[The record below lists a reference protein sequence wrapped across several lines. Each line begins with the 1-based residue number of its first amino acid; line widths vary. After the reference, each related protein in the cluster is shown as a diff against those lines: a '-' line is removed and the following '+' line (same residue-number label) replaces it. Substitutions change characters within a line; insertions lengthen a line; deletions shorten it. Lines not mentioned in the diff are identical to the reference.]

1 MANKNLFKTVRSL
14 NVPSATAV
22 NEAGG
27 AAYTMPAKHA
37 LAQYV
42 STGTFNSTYYASAED
57 QLTKVLELVKQV
69 EPEFVAQCAIYAR
82 ERGFMKDMPAFLCAF
97 LVSQGRNDLAGK
109 VFSRIMDNPKMVRN
123 FVQFLRSGVLGR
135 KSLGTRPK
143 KLVQQWLANHS
154 ELSLFRGSVGNDPSL
169 ADVIKMVHPKPATPE
184 RDALYRYLLGKEYD
198 VSKLPAEV
206 QAFEVFKK
214 EPASATLP
222 NVPFEM
228 LTALPLT
235 DKHWAQIAKNASWTQ
250 TRMNLNTFQR
260 HNVFSDKAVEKELA
274 ARLANAE
281 LIKKA
286 KVFPYQLLAAYLNS
300 DPTVPTSLTNAL
312 QDAMEVAVSNIPS
325 FDGKVYV
332 CEDVSGSM
340 HSASVTGHR
349 KGATSKVTCLQ
360 VAALIAAAVIRRN
373 NEAEVIPFSDHVV
386 NHKLNPRDSVMT
398 NATVLSR
405 LPSGGTN
412 CAAPLQHLNQRKA
425 MGNLVIMVSD
435 NQSWCQ
441 YSPSHNFGYAQAT
454 GMAAEWAIYKKR
466 NPQAKLINIDL
477 QPYTTTQ
484 VLDDK
489 SVLNIG
495 GFSDQVFDVVQAFA
509 STNGETHWTDVI
521 AKVEL

>member
-14 NVPSATAV
+14 NVPATNTV

-27 AAYTMPAKHA
+27 VAYTLPAKHA

-42 STGTFNSTYYASAED
+42 STGTFNNTYYATAED
-57 QLTKVLELVKQV
+57 QLTKVLELAKQV
-69 EPEFVAQCAIYAR
+69 EPEFVAKCAIYAR

-97 LVSQGRNDLAGK
+97 LVAQGRNDLAGK
-109 VFSRIMDNPKMVRN
+109 VFTRIMDNPKMVRN

-143 KLVQQWLANHS
+143 KLVQQWFANHS
-154 ELSLFRGSVGNDPSL
+154 EISLFRGSVGNDPSL

-184 RDALYRYLLGKEYD
+184 RDALYRYLLGKEHD
-198 VSKLPAEV
+198 LSKLPADV
-206 QAFEVFKK
+206 QAFEAFKK
-214 EPASATLP
+214 EQGATLP

-228 LTALPLT
+228 LTALPLK
-235 DKHWAQIAKNASWTQ
+235 DAHWAQIAKNASWTQ

-260 HNVFSDKAVEKELA
+260 HNVFNDKDLVKEIVS
-274 ARLANAE
+274 RLSNPE

-286 KVFPYQLLAAYLNS
+286 KVFPYQLMAAYLNS
-300 DPTVPTSLTNAL
+300 DPSVPTSVTNAL
-312 QDAMEVAVSNIPS
+312 QDAMEVAVNNIPS

-340 HSASVTGHR
+340 TSSVTGFR
-349 KGATSKVTCLQ
+349 KGSTSKVTCLQ
-360 VAALIAAAVIRRN
+360 VAALIAASVIRRN

-386 NHKLNPRDSVMT
+386 PCKLNPRDSVMT
-398 NATVLSR
+398 NANILAH

-435 NQSWCQ
+435 NQSWMQ
-441 YSPSHNFGYAQAT
+441 YAPTHNYSYGGGT
-454 GMAAEWAIYKKR
+454 GMMAEWEIFKKR
-466 NPQAKLINIDL
+466 NPQAKLINIDI
-477 QPYTTTQ
+477 QPYGTAQ
-484 VLDDK
+484 VVDGG
-489 SVLNIG
+489 SVLNVG
-495 GFSDQVFDVVQAFA
+495 GFSDQVFDVIQAFA
-509 STNGETHWTDVI
+509 SSNGATHWTDVI